1 MPRSSLRDRFFTPRV
16 VAAAASPLGIGL
28 FGGGAAVAI
37 LAGVPL
43 LGAAAVG
50 LGAWGVRVAAAA
62 VGPSRSAARSSA
74 KVAPHTLSDPW
85 RQYVIDAQV
94 SKRRF
99 DSVVSGMTP
108 GPTRT
113 RLEAMDDRLG
123 DGIDESWKI
132 AKHGHDIS
140 QALRVLGTT
149 DAERELAEVRSRL
162 SSTDVPTEAET
173 SLLEALQSQVDAAN
187 RLRATEQS
195 AHDRLRVLDARFDE
209 LVARAIEVSIGAGD
223 TELLGNDVDG
233 LVTELEA
240 LRMAIDETAAAAGG
254 RLALPAPQPR
264 RSSEP
269 TSRDTPLD

>member
-1 MPRSSLRDRFFTPRV
+1 M
-16 VAAAASPLGIGL
+16 
-28 FGGGAAVAI
+28 GA
-37 LAGVPL
+37 
-43 LGAAAVG
+43 
-50 LGAWGVRVAAAA
+50 
-62 VGPSRSAARSSA
+62 
-74 KVAPHTLSDPW
+74 
-85 RQYVIDAQV
+85 
-94 SKRRF
+94 
-99 DSVVSGMTP
+99 
-108 GPTRT
+108 
-113 RLEAMDDRLG
+113 RLG

-254 RLALPAPQPR
+254 RVALPAPRPR
-264 RSSEP
+264 GSSDR